1 MITWILLGGALSGA
15 GVLLLVLVLA
25 PPAVQP
31 AAALAELDSQHDERR
46 LRRDAQRLNPQERE
60 LPDWLDTLGYRAAAL
75 LRRTGLDL
83 GALSSDLAVLGR
95 SLERHL
101 ATSLLLGVLA
111 LAAPL
116 PPVRLA
122 SLTGPPTRPSLPL
135 LVCLI
140 LGAAMAALPTARLRS
155 RAAEA
160 RRDFRHVVGS
170 YLDLVSMSLS
180 AGRGVPEALDAA
192 SALSDDP
199 AMTRIRDALATAR
212 LRGETPWA
220 AMGRLGDTLR
230 IDELRDLSAA
240 LALVAEDGAKIR
252 ESLGARASS
261 MRRRELADA
270 EGKAGE
276 NSESMLVAQL
286 VIAMGFIVFLV
297 YPALTGIMGGM

>member
-15 GVLLLVLVLA
+15 GVLMLILILA
-25 PPAVQP
+25 PPAIQP
-31 AAALAELDSQHDERR
+31 AAALAELDSQRDERR
-46 LRRDAQRLNPQERE
+46 LRQEARRLNPRERA
-60 LPDWLDTLGYRAAAL
+60 LPDWLDALGYRAAAL
-75 LRRTGLDL
+75 LRRTGIDL
-83 GALSSDLAVLGR
+83 GALNSDLSVLGR

-101 ATSLLLGVLA
+101 VASLLLGL
-111 LAAPL
+111 LGFGAPL
-116 PPVRLA
+116 LVTALGTLA
-122 SLTGPPTRPSLPL
+122 GRPMGSLPL
-135 LVCLI
+135 LACLV

-155 RAAEA
+155 RAAQA

-170 YLDLVSMSLS
+170 FLDLVSMSLS

-199 AMTRIRDALATAR
+199 AMARIRDALAAAR

-220 AMGRLGDTLR
+220 AMGRLGETLR

-252 ESLGARASS
+252 ESLSARATS

-270 EGKAGE
+270 EGRAGE

-286 VIAMGFIVFLV
+286 VIAIGFIVFLV
-297 YPALTGIMGGM
+297 YPALSGIMGGG

>member
-15 GVLLLVLVLA
+15 GVLMLILILA
-25 PPAVQP
+25 PPAIQP
-31 AAALAELDSQHDERR
+31 AAALAELDSQRDERR
-46 LRRDAQRLNPQERE
+46 LRQEARRLNPRERA
-60 LPDWLDTLGYRAAAL
+60 LPDWLDALGYRAAAL
-75 LRRTGLDL
+75 LRRTGIDL
-83 GALSSDLAVLGR
+83 GALTSDLSVLGR

-101 ATSLLLGVLA
+101 VTSLLLGL
-111 LAAPL
+111 LGFGAPL
-116 PPVRLA
+116 LVTALGTLA
-122 SLTGPPTRPSLPL
+122 GRPMGSLPL
-135 LVCLI
+135 LACLV

-155 RAAEA
+155 RAAQA

-170 YLDLVSMSLS
+170 FLDLVSMSLS

-199 AMTRIRDALATAR
+199 AMARIRDALAAAR

-220 AMGRLGDTLR
+220 AMGRLGETLR

-252 ESLGARASS
+252 ESLSARATS

-270 EGKAGE
+270 EGRAGE

-286 VIAMGFIVFLV
+286 VIAIGFIVFLV
-297 YPALTGIMGGM
+297 YPALSGIMGGG

>member
-15 GVLLLVLVLA
+15 GVLMLVLILA

-31 AAALAELDSQHDERR
+31 AAALAELDSQRDERR
-46 LRRDAQRLNPQERE
+46 LRQEARRLNPRERA
-60 LPDWLDTLGYRAAAL
+60 LPDWLDALGYRAAAL
-75 LRRTGLDL
+75 LRRTGIDL
-83 GALSSDLAVLGR
+83 GALNSDLSVLGR

-101 ATSLLLGVLA
+101 VTSLLLGLLGFGAPLLITALGA
-111 LAAPL
+111 LAGRP
-116 PPVRLA
+116 
-122 SLTGPPTRPSLPL
+122 TGSLPL
-135 LVCLI
+135 LACLV
-140 LGAAMAALPTARLRS
+140 LGAAMAALPTVRLRS
-155 RAAEA
+155 RAAQA

-170 YLDLVSMSLS
+170 FLDLVSMSLG

-192 SALSDDP
+192 STLSDDP
-199 AMTRIRDALATAR
+199 AMARIRDALAAAR

-220 AMGRLGDTLR
+220 AMGRLGETLR

-252 ESLGARASS
+252 ESLSARATS

-270 EGKAGE
+270 EGRAGE

-286 VIAMGFIVFLV
+286 VIAIGFIVFLV
-297 YPALTGIMGGM
+297 YPALSGIMGGG

>member
-15 GVLLLVLVLA
+15 GVLMLVLILA
-25 PPAVQP
+25 PPAIQP
-31 AAALAELDSQHDERR
+31 AAALAELDSQRDERR
-46 LRRDAQRLNPQERE
+46 LRQEARRLNPRERA
-60 LPDWLDTLGYRAAAL
+60 LPDWLDALGYRAAAL
-75 LRRTGLDL
+75 LRRTGIDL
-83 GALSSDLAVLGR
+83 GGLSSDLSVLGR

-101 ATSLLLGVLA
+101 VASLLLGLLGFGAPLLITALSA
-111 LAAPL
+111 LA
-116 PPVRLA
+116 
-122 SLTGPPTRPSLPL
+122 GRPMGSLPL
-135 LVCLI
+135 LACLV

-155 RAAEA
+155 RAAQA

-170 YLDLVSMSLS
+170 FLDLVSMSLS

-199 AMTRIRDALATAR
+199 AMARIRDALAAAR

-220 AMGRLGDTLR
+220 AMGRLGGTLR

-252 ESLGARASS
+252 ESLSARATS

-270 EGKAGE
+270 EGRAGE

-286 VIAMGFIVFLV
+286 VIAIGFIVFLV
-297 YPALTGIMGGM
+297 YPALSGIMGGG

>member
-15 GVLLLVLVLA
+15 GVLMLVLILA
-25 PPAVQP
+25 PPAIQP
-31 AAALAELDSQHDERR
+31 AAALAELDSQRDERR
-46 LRRDAQRLNPQERE
+46 LRQEARRLNPRERA
-60 LPDWLDTLGYRAAAL
+60 LPDWLDALGYRAAAL
-75 LRRTGLDL
+75 LRRTGIDL
-83 GALSSDLAVLGR
+83 GALSSDLSVLGR

-101 ATSLLLGVLA
+101 VVSLLLGLLGFGAPLLITALGA
-111 LAAPL
+111 LA
-116 PPVRLA
+116 
-122 SLTGPPTRPSLPL
+122 GRPMGSLPL
-135 LVCLI
+135 LACLV
-140 LGAAMAALPTARLRS
+140 LGAAMAALPTVRLRS
-155 RAAEA
+155 RAAQA

-170 YLDLVSMSLS
+170 FLDLVSMSLG

-199 AMTRIRDALATAR
+199 AMARIRDALAAAR

-220 AMGRLGDTLR
+220 AMGRLGGTLR

-252 ESLGARASS
+252 ESLSARATS

-270 EGKAGE
+270 EGRAGE

-286 VIAMGFIVFLV
+286 VIAIGFIVFLV
-297 YPALTGIMGGM
+297 YPALSGIMGGG

>member
-15 GVLLLVLVLA
+15 GVLMLVLILA
-25 PPAVQP
+25 PPAIQP
-31 AAALAELDSQHDERR
+31 AAALAELDSQRDERR
-46 LRRDAQRLNPQERE
+46 LRQEARRLNPRERA
-60 LPDWLDTLGYRAAAL
+60 LPDWLDALGYRAAAL
-75 LRRTGLDL
+75 LRRTGIDL
-83 GALSSDLAVLGR
+83 GALSSDLSVLGR

-101 ATSLLLGVLA
+101 VASLLLGLLGFGAPLLVTALGA
-111 LAAPL
+111 LA
-116 PPVRLA
+116 
-122 SLTGPPTRPSLPL
+122 GRPMGSLPL
-135 LVCLI
+135 LACLV

-155 RAAEA
+155 RAAQA

-170 YLDLVSMSLS
+170 FLDLVSMSLS

-199 AMTRIRDALATAR
+199 AMARIRDALAAAR

-220 AMGRLGDTLR
+220 AMGRLGETLR

-252 ESLGARASS
+252 ESLSARATS

-270 EGKAGE
+270 EGRAGE

-286 VIAMGFIVFLV
+286 VIAIGFIVFLV
-297 YPALTGIMGGM
+297 YPALSGIMGGG

>member
-15 GVLLLVLVLA
+15 GVLMLVLILA
-25 PPAVQP
+25 PPAIQP
-31 AAALAELDSQHDERR
+31 AAALAELDSQRDERR
-46 LRRDAQRLNPQERE
+46 LRQEARRLNPRERA
-60 LPDWLDTLGYRAAAL
+60 LPDWLDALGYRAAAL
-75 LRRTGLDL
+75 LRRTGIDL
-83 GALSSDLAVLGR
+83 GGLSSDLSVLGR

-101 ATSLLLGVLA
+101 VASLLLGLLGFGAPLLITALGA
-111 LAAPL
+111 LA
-116 PPVRLA
+116 
-122 SLTGPPTRPSLPL
+122 GRPMGSLPL
-135 LVCLI
+135 LACLV

-155 RAAEA
+155 RAAQA
-160 RRDFRHVVGS
+160 HRDFRHVVGS
-170 YLDLVSMSLS
+170 FLDLVSMSLS

-199 AMTRIRDALATAR
+199 AMARIRDALAAAR

-220 AMGRLGDTLR
+220 AMGRLGETLR

-252 ESLGARASS
+252 ESLSARATS

-270 EGKAGE
+270 EGRAGE

-286 VIAMGFIVFLV
+286 VIAIGFIVFLV
-297 YPALTGIMGGM
+297 YPALSGIMGGG

>member
-15 GVLLLVLVLA
+15 GVLMLVLILA

-31 AAALAELDSQHDERR
+31 AAALAELDSQRDERR
-46 LRRDAQRLNPQERE
+46 LRQEARRLNPRERA
-60 LPDWLDTLGYRAAAL
+60 LPDWLDALGYRAAAL
-75 LRRTGLDL
+75 LRRTGIDL
-83 GALSSDLAVLGR
+83 GALTSDLSVLGR

-101 ATSLLLGVLA
+101 VASLLLGLLGFGAPLLITALGA
-111 LAAPL
+111 LAGRP
-116 PPVRLA
+116 
-122 SLTGPPTRPSLPL
+122 TGSLPL
-135 LVCLI
+135 LACLV
-140 LGAAMAALPTARLRS
+140 LGAAMAALPTVRLRS
-155 RAAEA
+155 RAAQA

-170 YLDLVSMSLS
+170 FLDLVSMSLG

-192 SALSDDP
+192 STLSDDP
-199 AMTRIRDALATAR
+199 AMARIRDALAAAR

-220 AMGRLGDTLR
+220 AMGRLGTTLR

-252 ESLGARASS
+252 ESLSARATS

-270 EGKAGE
+270 EGRAGE

-286 VIAMGFIVFLV
+286 VIAIGFIVFLV
-297 YPALTGIMGGM
+297 YPALSGIMGGG

>member
-15 GVLLLVLVLA
+15 GVLMLVLILA
-25 PPAVQP
+25 PPAIQP
-31 AAALAELDSQHDERR
+31 AAALAELDSQRDERR
-46 LRRDAQRLNPQERE
+46 LRQEARRLNPRERA
-60 LPDWLDTLGYRAAAL
+60 LPDWLDALGYRAAAL
-75 LRRTGLDL
+75 LRRTGIDL
-83 GALSSDLAVLGR
+83 GALNSDLSVLGR

-101 ATSLLLGVLA
+101 VTSLLLGL
-111 LAAPL
+111 LGFGAPL
-116 PPVRLA
+116 LVTALGTLA
-122 SLTGPPTRPSLPL
+122 GRPMGSLPL
-135 LVCLI
+135 LACLV

-155 RAAEA
+155 RAAQA

-170 YLDLVSMSLS
+170 FLDLVSMSLS

-199 AMTRIRDALATAR
+199 AMARIRDALAAAR

-220 AMGRLGDTLR
+220 AMGRLGATLR

-252 ESLGARASS
+252 ESLSARATS

-270 EGKAGE
+270 EGRAGE

-286 VIAMGFIVFLV
+286 VIAIGFIVFLV
-297 YPALTGIMGGM
+297 YPALSGIMGGG

>member
-15 GVLLLVLVLA
+15 GVLMLVLILA
-25 PPAVQP
+25 PPAIQP
-31 AAALAELDSQHDERR
+31 AAALAELDSQRDERR
-46 LRRDAQRLNPQERE
+46 LRQEARRLNPRERA
-60 LPDWLDTLGYRAAAL
+60 LPDWLDALGYRAAAL
-75 LRRTGLDL
+75 LRRTGIDL
-83 GALSSDLAVLGR
+83 GGLSSDLSVLGR

-101 ATSLLLGVLA
+101 VASLLLGLLGFGAPLLITALGA
-111 LAAPL
+111 LA
-116 PPVRLA
+116 
-122 SLTGPPTRPSLPL
+122 GRPMGSLPL
-135 LVCLI
+135 LACLV
-140 LGAAMAALPTARLRS
+140 LGAALAALPTARLRS
-155 RAAEA
+155 RAAQA

-170 YLDLVSMSLS
+170 FLDLVSMSLS

-199 AMTRIRDALATAR
+199 AMARIRDALAAAR

-220 AMGRLGDTLR
+220 AMGRLGETLR

-252 ESLGARASS
+252 ESLSARATS

-270 EGKAGE
+270 EGRAGE

-286 VIAMGFIVFLV
+286 VIAIGFIVFLV
-297 YPALTGIMGGM
+297 YPALSGIMGGG

>member
-15 GVLLLVLVLA
+15 GVLMLVLILA
-25 PPAVQP
+25 PPAIQP
-31 AAALAELDSQHDERR
+31 AAALAELDSQRDERR
-46 LRRDAQRLNPQERE
+46 LRQEARRLNPRERA
-60 LPDWLDTLGYRAAAL
+60 LPDWLDALGYRAAAL
-75 LRRTGLDL
+75 LRRTGIDL
-83 GALSSDLAVLGR
+83 GALNSDLSVLGR

-101 ATSLLLGVLA
+101 VTSLLLGL
-111 LAAPL
+111 LGFGAPL
-116 PPVRLA
+116 LVTALGTLA
-122 SLTGPPTRPSLPL
+122 GRPMGSLPL
-135 LVCLI
+135 LACLV

-155 RAAEA
+155 RAAQA
-160 RRDFRHVVGS
+160 RRDFRHVVS
-170 YLDLVSMSLS
+170 SFLDLVSMSLS

-199 AMTRIRDALATAR
+199 AMARIRDALAAAR

-220 AMGRLGDTLR
+220 AMGRLGETLR

-252 ESLGARASS
+252 ESLSARATS

-270 EGKAGE
+270 EGRAGE

-286 VIAMGFIVFLV
+286 VIAIGFIVFLV
-297 YPALTGIMGGM
+297 YPALSGIMGGG

>member
-15 GVLLLVLVLA
+15 GVLMLVLILA

-31 AAALAELDSQHDERR
+31 AAALAELDSQRDERR
-46 LRRDAQRLNPQERE
+46 LRQEARRLNPRERA
-60 LPDWLDTLGYRAAAL
+60 LPDWLDALGYRAAAL
-75 LRRTGLDL
+75 LRRTGIDL
-83 GALSSDLAVLGR
+83 GGLSSDLSVLGR

-101 ATSLLLGVLA
+101 VASLLLGL
-111 LAAPL
+111 LGFGAPL
-116 PPVRLA
+116 LVTALGTLA
-122 SLTGPPTRPSLPL
+122 GRPMGSLPL
-135 LVCLI
+135 LECMV

-155 RAAEA
+155 RAAQA

-170 YLDLVSMSLS
+170 FLDLVSMSLS

-199 AMTRIRDALATAR
+199 AMARIRDALAAAR

-220 AMGRLGDTLR
+220 AMGRLGTTLR

-252 ESLGARASS
+252 ESLSARATS

-270 EGKAGE
+270 EGRAGE

-286 VIAMGFIVFLV
+286 VIAIGFIVFLV
-297 YPALTGIMGGM
+297 YPALSGIMGGG

>member
-15 GVLLLVLVLA
+15 GVLMLVLILA
-25 PPAVQP
+25 PPAIQP
-31 AAALAELDSQHDERR
+31 AAALAELDSQRDERR
-46 LRRDAQRLNPQERE
+46 LRQEARRLNPRERA
-60 LPDWLDTLGYRAAAL
+60 LPDWLDALGYRAAAL
-75 LRRTGLDL
+75 LRRTGIDL
-83 GALSSDLAVLGR
+83 GGLSSDLSVLGR

-101 ATSLLLGVLA
+101 VASLLLGLLGFGAPLLITALGA
-111 LAAPL
+111 LAGQPM
-116 PPVRLA
+116 
-122 SLTGPPTRPSLPL
+122 GSLPL
-135 LVCLI
+135 LACLV

-155 RAAEA
+155 RAAQA

-170 YLDLVSMSLS
+170 FLDLVSMSLS

-199 AMTRIRDALATAR
+199 AMARIRDALAAAR

-220 AMGRLGDTLR
+220 AMGRLGETLR

-252 ESLGARASS
+252 ESLSARATS

-270 EGKAGE
+270 EGRAGE

-286 VIAMGFIVFLV
+286 VIAIGFIVFLV
-297 YPALTGIMGGM
+297 YPALSGIMGGG

>member
-15 GVLLLVLVLA
+15 GVLMLVLILA
-25 PPAVQP
+25 PPAIQP
-31 AAALAELDSQHDERR
+31 AAALAELDSQRDERR
-46 LRRDAQRLNPQERE
+46 LRQEARRLNPRERA
-60 LPDWLDTLGYRAAAL
+60 LPDWLDALGYRAAAL
-75 LRRTGLDL
+75 LRRTGIDL
-83 GALSSDLAVLGR
+83 GALNSDLSVLGR

-101 ATSLLLGVLA
+101 VTSLLLGLLGFGAPLLITALGA
-111 LAAPL
+111 LAGRP
-116 PPVRLA
+116 
-122 SLTGPPTRPSLPL
+122 TGSLPL
-135 LVCLI
+135 LACLV
-140 LGAAMAALPTARLRS
+140 LGAAMAALPTVRLRS
-155 RAAEA
+155 RAAQA

-170 YLDLVSMSLS
+170 FLDLVSMSLG

-199 AMTRIRDALATAR
+199 AMARIRDALAAAR

-220 AMGRLGDTLR
+220 AMGRLGETLR

-252 ESLGARASS
+252 ESLSARATS

-270 EGKAGE
+270 EGRAGE

-286 VIAMGFIVFLV
+286 LIAMGFIVFLI
-297 YPALTGIMGGM
+297 YPALTGIVSNH

>member
-1 MITWILLGGALSGA
+1 
-15 GVLLLVLVLA
+15 
-25 PPAVQP
+25 
-31 AAALAELDSQHDERR
+31 
-46 LRRDAQRLNPQERE
+46 
-60 LPDWLDTLGYRAAAL
+60 
-75 LRRTGLDL
+75 
-83 GALSSDLAVLGR
+83 
-95 SLERHL
+95 
-101 ATSLLLGVLA
+101 
-111 LAAPL
+111 
-116 PPVRLA
+116 
-122 SLTGPPTRPSLPL
+122 
-135 LVCLI
+135 
-140 LGAAMAALPTARLRS
+140 MAALPTARLRS
-155 RAAEA
+155 QAADA

-199 AMTRIRDALATAR
+199 SMTRIRDALATAR

-220 AMGRLGDTLR
+220 AMGRLGQTLR

-252 ESLGARASS
+252 ESLGARATS

-286 VIAMGFIVFLV
+286 VIAMGFIIFLV
-297 YPALTGIMGGM
+297 YPALTGIMSNM

>member
-15 GVLLLVLVLA
+15 GVLMLVLILA

-31 AAALAELDSQHDERR
+31 AAALAELDSQRDERR
-46 LRRDAQRLNPQERE
+46 LRQEARRLNPRERA
-60 LPDWLDTLGYRAAAL
+60 LPDWLDALGYRAAAL
-75 LRRTGLDL
+75 LRRTGIDL
-83 GALSSDLAVLGR
+83 GALNSDLSVLGR

-101 ATSLLLGVLA
+101 VTSLLLGL
-111 LAAPL
+111 LGFGAPL
-116 PPVRLA
+116 LITALGTLA
-122 SLTGPPTRPSLPL
+122 GRPMGSLPL
-135 LVCLI
+135 LACLV

-155 RAAEA
+155 RAAQA

-170 YLDLVSMSLS
+170 FLDLVSMSLG

-192 SALSDDP
+192 STLSDDP
-199 AMTRIRDALATAR
+199 AMARIRDALAAAR

-220 AMGRLGDTLR
+220 AMGRLGTTLR

-252 ESLGARASS
+252 ESLSARATS

-270 EGKAGE
+270 EGRAGE

-286 VIAMGFIVFLV
+286 VIAIGFIVFLV
-297 YPALTGIMGGM
+297 YPALSGIMGGG

>member
-15 GVLLLVLVLA
+15 GVLMLVLILA

-31 AAALAELDSQHDERR
+31 AAALAELDSQRDERR
-46 LRRDAQRLNPQERE
+46 LRQEARRLNPRERA
-60 LPDWLDTLGYRAAAL
+60 LPDWLDALGYRAAAL
-75 LRRTGLDL
+75 LRRTGIDL
-83 GALSSDLAVLGR
+83 GALTSDLSVLGR

-101 ATSLLLGVLA
+101 VTSLLLGLLGFGAPLLITALGA
-111 LAAPL
+111 LAGRP
-116 PPVRLA
+116 
-122 SLTGPPTRPSLPL
+122 TGSLPL
-135 LVCLI
+135 LACLV
-140 LGAAMAALPTARLRS
+140 LGAAMAALPTVRLRS
-155 RAAEA
+155 RAAQA

-170 YLDLVSMSLS
+170 FLDLVSMSLG

-192 SALSDDP
+192 STLSDDP
-199 AMTRIRDALATAR
+199 AMARIRDALAAAR

-220 AMGRLGDTLR
+220 AMGRLGTTLR

-252 ESLGARASS
+252 ESLCARATS

-270 EGKAGE
+270 EGRAGE

-286 VIAMGFIVFLV
+286 VIAIGFIVFLV
-297 YPALTGIMGGM
+297 YPALSGIMGGG

>member
-15 GVLLLVLVLA
+15 GVLMLVLILA
-25 PPAVQP
+25 PPAIQP
-31 AAALAELDSQHDERR
+31 AAALAELDSQRDERR
-46 LRRDAQRLNPQERE
+46 LRQEARRLNPRERAR
-60 LPDWLDTLGYRAAAL
+60 PDCLDALGYRAAAL
-75 LRRTGLDL
+75 LRRTGIDL
-83 GALSSDLAVLGR
+83 GGLSSDLSVLGR

-101 ATSLLLGVLA
+101 VASLLLGLLGFGAPLLITALGA
-111 LAAPL
+111 LA
-116 PPVRLA
+116 
-122 SLTGPPTRPSLPL
+122 GRPMGSLPL
-135 LVCLI
+135 LACLV
-140 LGAAMAALPTARLRS
+140 LGAAMAALPTVRLRS
-155 RAAEA
+155 RAAQA

-170 YLDLVSMSLS
+170 FLDLVSMSLS

-199 AMTRIRDALATAR
+199 AMARIRDALAAAR

-220 AMGRLGDTLR
+220 AMGRLGETLR

-252 ESLGARASS
+252 ESLSARATS

-270 EGKAGE
+270 EGRAGE

-286 VIAMGFIVFLV
+286 VIAIGFIVFLV
-297 YPALTGIMGGM
+297 YPALSGIMGGG

>member
-15 GVLLLVLVLA
+15 GVLMLVLILA
-25 PPAVQP
+25 PPAIQP
-31 AAALAELDSQHDERR
+31 AAALAELDSQRDERR
-46 LRRDAQRLNPQERE
+46 LRQEARRLNPRERA
-60 LPDWLDTLGYRAAAL
+60 LPDWLDALGYRAAAL
-75 LRRTGLDL
+75 LRRTGIDL
-83 GALSSDLAVLGR
+83 GALNSDLSVLGR

-101 ATSLLLGVLA
+101 VTSLLLGL
-111 LAAPL
+111 LGFGAPL
-116 PPVRLA
+116 LVTALGTLA
-122 SLTGPPTRPSLPL
+122 GRPMGSLPL
-135 LVCLI
+135 LACLV

-155 RAAEA
+155 RAAQA

-170 YLDLVSMSLS
+170 FLDLVSMSLS

-199 AMTRIRDALATAR
+199 AMARIRDALAAAR

-220 AMGRLGDTLR
+220 AMGRLGETLR

-252 ESLGARASS
+252 ESLSARATS

-270 EGKAGE
+270 EGRAGE

-286 VIAMGFIVFLV
+286 VIAIGFIVFLV
-297 YPALTGIMGGM
+297 YPALSGIMGGG

>member
-15 GVLLLVLVLA
+15 GVLMFVLILA
-25 PPAVQP
+25 PPAIQP
-31 AAALAELDSQHDERR
+31 AAALAELDSQRDERR
-46 LRRDAQRLNPQERE
+46 LRQEARRLNPRERA
-60 LPDWLDTLGYRAAAL
+60 LPDWLDALGYRAAAL
-75 LRRTGLDL
+75 LRRTGIDL
-83 GALSSDLAVLGR
+83 GALNSDLSVLGR

-101 ATSLLLGVLA
+101 VASLLLGLLGFGAPLLVTALGA
-111 LAAPL
+111 LA
-116 PPVRLA
+116 
-122 SLTGPPTRPSLPL
+122 GRPMGSLPL
-135 LVCLI
+135 LACLV

-155 RAAEA
+155 RAAQA

-170 YLDLVSMSLS
+170 FLDLVSMSLS

-199 AMTRIRDALATAR
+199 AMARIRDALAAAR

-220 AMGRLGDTLR
+220 AMGRLGETLR

-252 ESLGARASS
+252 ESLSARATS

-270 EGKAGE
+270 EGRAGE

-286 VIAMGFIVFLV
+286 VIAIGFIVCLV
-297 YPALTGIMGGM
+297 YPALSGIMGGG

>member
-15 GVLLLVLVLA
+15 GVLMLVLILA
-25 PPAVQP
+25 PPAIQP
-31 AAALAELDSQHDERR
+31 AAALAELDSQRDERR
-46 LRRDAQRLNPQERE
+46 LRQEARRLNPQERA
-60 LPDWLDTLGYRAAAL
+60 LPDWLDALGYRAAAL
-75 LRRTGLDL
+75 LRRTGIDL
-83 GALSSDLAVLGR
+83 GALSSDLSVLGR

-101 ATSLLLGVLA
+101 VASLLLGLLGFGAPLLITALGA
-111 LAAPL
+111 LA
-116 PPVRLA
+116 
-122 SLTGPPTRPSLPL
+122 GRPMGSLPL
-135 LVCLI
+135 LACLV

-155 RAAEA
+155 RAAQA

-170 YLDLVSMSLS
+170 FLDLVSMSLS

-199 AMTRIRDALATAR
+199 AMARIRDALAAAR

-220 AMGRLGDTLR
+220 AMGRLGETLR

-252 ESLGARASS
+252 ESLSARATS

-270 EGKAGE
+270 EGRAGE

-286 VIAMGFIVFLV
+286 VIAIGFIVFLV
-297 YPALTGIMGGM
+297 YPALSGIMGGG

>member
-15 GVLLLVLVLA
+15 GVLMLVLILA
-25 PPAVQP
+25 PPAIQP
-31 AAALAELDSQHDERR
+31 AAALAELDSQRDERR
-46 LRRDAQRLNPQERE
+46 LRQEARRLNPRERA
-60 LPDWLDTLGYRAAAL
+60 LPDWLDALGYRAAAL
-75 LRRTGLDL
+75 LRRTGIDL
-83 GALSSDLAVLGR
+83 GGLSSDLSVLGR

-101 ATSLLLGVLA
+101 VASLLLGLLGFGAPLLITALGA
-111 LAAPL
+111 LA
-116 PPVRLA
+116 
-122 SLTGPPTRPSLPL
+122 GRPMGSLPL
-135 LVCLI
+135 LACLV

-155 RAAEA
+155 RAAQA

-170 YLDLVSMSLS
+170 FLDLVSMSLS

-199 AMTRIRDALATAR
+199 AMARIRDALAAAR

-220 AMGRLGDTLR
+220 AMGRLGETLR

-252 ESLGARASS
+252 ESLSARATS

-270 EGKAGE
+270 EGRAGE

-286 VIAMGFIVFLV
+286 VIAIGFIVFLV
-297 YPALTGIMGGM
+297 YPALSGIMGGG

>member
-15 GVLLLVLVLA
+15 GVLMLVLILA

-31 AAALAELDSQHDERR
+31 AAALAELDSQRDERR
-46 LRRDAQRLNPQERE
+46 LRQEARRLNPRERA
-60 LPDWLDTLGYRAAAL
+60 LPDWLDALGYRAAAL
-75 LRRTGLDL
+75 LRRTGIDL
-83 GALSSDLAVLGR
+83 GVLTSDLSVLGR

-101 ATSLLLGVLA
+101 VTSLLLGLLGFGAPLLVTALGA
-111 LAAPL
+111 LAGQP
-116 PPVRLA
+116 
-122 SLTGPPTRPSLPL
+122 TGSLPL
-135 LVCLI
+135 LACLV
-140 LGAAMAALPTARLRS
+140 LGAAMAALPTVRLRS
-155 RAAEA
+155 RAAQA

-170 YLDLVSMSLS
+170 FLDLVSMSLG

-192 SALSDDP
+192 STLSDDP
-199 AMTRIRDALATAR
+199 AMARIRDALAAAR

-220 AMGRLGDTLR
+220 AMGRLGTTLR

-252 ESLGARASS
+252 ESLSARATS

-270 EGKAGE
+270 EGRAGE

-286 VIAMGFIVFLV
+286 VIAIGFIVFLV
-297 YPALTGIMGGM
+297 YPALSGIMGGG